1 MRRLHARLAA
11 HRGDDRGVTTVEWL
25 GMAAIAVL
33 VVAFLLPQV
42 RSAAQQVW
50 TAITSQLTGFFS

>member
-1 MRRLHARLAA
+1 MLAPLIA
-11 HRGDDRGVTTVEWL
+11 LWHDDDRGVTTVEWL

-42 RSAAQQVW
+42 RGAAQDLWGSIVD
-50 TAITSQLTGFFS
+50 QLNSFFG